1 MLRGMRPA
9 LLALLV
15 MACGREAATR
25 SDADVR
31 DTGVRDT
38 DVRDTDVRDT
48 DVRDVTTDAPP
59 SPSDASPVDRLC
71 GCLLGAEGSYALTL
85 DTTGALPD
93 VLTELSGLVTSR
105 FDDTI
110 FWAHDDSGGAAAL
123 YAIGDDGTLRA
134 TLPLP
139 VNNRDWEELARGPCD
154 DADIERSCL
163 YVGDVGDNDSVY
175 PSVRVHRVR
184 EPDPREPMSDDLVVE
199 SMELTFPD
207 GARDT
212 EAFVVDDDGT
222 LVFLTKRPPIGHF
235 RVYTA
240 HFVSDTTATLTFH
253 DEIGLGSANRAS
265 MFTAADLLA
274 GSAGSA
280 ADFGPRCQALL
291 GRHYLGAFVTF
302 ASDLTRLDERMLH
315 PVPVERERQG
325 EAIGFTADGYRHV
338 GEGSRSPIH
347 RWRCASR

>member
-1 MLRGMRPA
+1 MRSLWWVVVA
-9 LLALLV
+9 
-15 MACGREAATR
+15 MGCGGGPPPDAGAFDASSADAPQDAPTAADATR
-25 SDADVR
+25 DTNEDADE
-31 DTGVRDT
+31 
-38 DVRDTDVRDT
+38 
-48 DVRDVTTDAPP
+48 DA
-59 SPSDASPVDRLC
+59 AVDRLC
-71 GCLLGAEGSYALTL
+71 GCLVGVEGRYTLTL

-93 VLTELSGLVTSR
+93 TLTELSGLVTSR
-105 FDDTI
+105 FDDSI

-123 YAIGDDGTLRA
+123 YAIDDDGRLRA
-134 TLPLP
+134 ALPLP

-154 DADIERSCL
+154 DTDVDRSCL

-184 EPDPREPMSDDLVVE
+184 EPDPREPLLGDALVE

-240 HFVSDTTATLTFH
+240 RFVPGTTATLTFH
-253 DEIGLGSANRAS
+253 DEIALGRANRAS
-265 MFTAADLLA
+265 MFTAADFA
-274 GSAGSA
+274 PSC
-280 ADFGPRCQALL
+280 DALL

-302 ASDLTRLDERMLH
+302 ASNLTRLDEHALH

-338 GEGSRSPIH
+338 GEGSRAPIH
-347 RWRCASR
+347 RWRCASH

>member
-1 MLRGMRPA
+1 MRQVWV
-9 LLALLV
+9 LV
-15 MACGREAATR
+15 VVACGGGGATPDAGTFDAADATLDAPVAPTDAAR
-25 SDADVR
+25 DADE
-31 DTGVRDT
+31 DS
-38 DVRDTDVRDT
+38 
-48 DVRDVTTDAPP
+48 A
-59 SPSDASPVDRLC
+59 VDRLC
-71 GCLLGAEGSYALTL
+71 GCLRGAEGSYTLTL

-110 FWAHDDSGGAAAL
+110 FWAHDDSGGEAAL
-123 YAIGDDGTLRA
+123 YAIGDDGSLRA

-139 VNNRDWEELARGPCD
+139 VDNRDWEELARGPCD
-154 DADIERSCL
+154 DTDLDRSCL

-184 EPDPREPMSDDLVVE
+184 EPDPREPIRDEAVVE

-222 LVFLTKRPPIGHF
+222 LVLLTKRPPIGHF

-240 HFVSDTTATLTFH
+240 RFVPGTTATSIFH
-253 DEIGLGSANRAS
+253 DEIALGPANRAS
-265 MFTAADLLA
+265 MFTAADFLA
-274 GSAGSA
+274 ESAGSA
-280 ADFGPRCQALL
+280 ADFAPSCEVLL

-302 ASDLTRLDERMLH
+302 ASDLTRLDEEALH

-338 GEGSRSPIH
+338 GEGSRAPIH
-347 RWRCASR
+347 RWRCVSR

>member
-1 MLRGMRPA
+1 MR
-9 LLALLV
+9 LLPWVFVV
-15 MACGREAATR
+15 MGCDAGTPSDGGAPDAVVVDAAP
-25 SDADVR
+25 V
-31 DTGVRDT
+31 
-38 DVRDTDVRDT
+38 
-48 DVRDVTTDAPP
+48 DAPP
-59 SPSDASPVDRLC
+59 VDAPQDAPGSVDADQDADEGTAVDRLC
-71 GCLLGAEGSYALTL
+71 GCLLGAEARYTLTL

-123 YAIGDDGTLRA
+123 YAVGDDGTLRA
-134 TLPLP
+134 TFPLP

-154 DADIERSCL
+154 DAELDRSCL

-175 PSVRVHRVR
+175 PSVRVYRVR
-184 EPDPREPMSDDLVVE
+184 EPDPRAPLPDDVAVE

-212 EAFVVDDDGT
+212 EAFVVGDDGT
-222 LVFLTKRPPIGHF
+222 LYFLTKRPPIGHF
-235 RVYTA
+235 RVYSTR
-240 HFVSDTTATLTFH
+240 FVPDTTATLTFH
-253 DEIGLGSANRAS
+253 DEIALGPANRAS
-265 MFTAADLLA
+265 MFTAADFA
-274 GSAGSA
+274 
-280 ADFGPRCQALL
+280 PRCDALL

-302 ASDLTRLDERMLH
+302 APDLTRLDERTLH

-338 GEGSRSPIH
+338 SEGARSPIH
-347 RWRCASR
+347 RWRCVPR